1 MEQSSEVTDRGD
13 GQWPSPFFNGL
24 RNTMSSYLFA
34 AAICSPQKA
43 QNTQKQECRAQRAEI
58 SSIFL
63 LCTL

>member
-1 MEQSSEVTDRGD
+1 
-13 GQWPSPFFNGL
+13 
-24 RNTMSSYLFA
+24 MSSYLFA